1 MNAPSVFFFISF
13 LFVLQ
18 ASTTT
23 SLQFGRNYLQWSS
36 CIARP
41 SSVRLFLET
50 NSNNDLQNQGDDGG
64 DDEEEDEIPKPY
76 RRRSLRWSNTYR
88 KLLPYEQV
96 RQAVLKMGFISKEDW
111 DESVADGR
119 VNPYVPN
126 HPDEMYPDEWV
137 SWDEFLGLRRSY
149 EETKN
154 MVQNVLHLHTM
165 EEYTRF
171 VREDSRRA
179 EGLRIPLKPDIVYR
193 DCGWTIADDFF
204 GTLE

>member
-1 MNAPSVFFFISF
+1 MMMNAPSVFIFLSF
-13 LFVLQ
+13 LFALLQ
-18 ASTTT
+18 VSTAFQIGQ
-23 SLQFGRNYLQWSS
+23 SLPFLS
-36 CIARP
+36 CNARVP

-50 NSNNDLQNQGDDGG
+50 NNNGDLQSQGDDD
-64 DDEEEDEIPKPY
+64 DDEEEDPKPY

-88 KLLPYEQV
+88 KLIPYEQA

-126 HPDEMYPDEWV
+126 HPDEMYADEWV

-149 EETKN
+149 EETRS
-154 MVQNVLHLHTM
+154 MIQNVLHLLTM
-165 EEYTRF
+165 EEYTQF
-171 VREDSRRA
+171 IREDNKRA

-193 DCGWTIADDFF
+193 DSGWTNADDFF

>member
-1 MNAPSVFFFISF
+1 MMSTPSVFIILSF
-13 LFVLQ
+13 LLALQ
-18 ASTTT
+18 ASATTA
-23 SLQFGRNYLQWSS
+23 LQFGRSYLQRPS

-41 SSVRLFLET
+41 SSVRLFLDT
-50 NSNNDLQNQGDDGG
+50 NNHSDLVQSQG

-76 RRRSLRWSNTYR
+76 RRRSIGWSNTYR
-88 KLLPYEQV
+88 RIIPYEQA

-126 HPDEMYPDEWV
+126 HPDEMYANEWV

-149 EETKN
+149 EETQN
-154 MVQNVLHLHTM
+154 MVQTVLHLHTL

-171 VREDSRRA
+171 VREDTKRA

-193 DCGWTIADDFF
+193 ERGWTNADDFF